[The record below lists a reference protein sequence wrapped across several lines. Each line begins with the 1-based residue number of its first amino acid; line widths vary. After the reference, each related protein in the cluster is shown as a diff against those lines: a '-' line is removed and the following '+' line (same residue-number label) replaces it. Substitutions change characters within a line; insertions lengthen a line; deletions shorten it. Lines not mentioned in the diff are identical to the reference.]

1 MANGRQL
8 PFEPRNQPPSTT
20 DGISANSLAIL
31 AAGVFV
37 MTTYF
42 IPFYFSHRADQM
54 EKEAKA
60 IEAISGVKR
69 NTSEDE
75 IKLVHFFGVT
85 QYQVEFG
92 QLKPI
97 LSAVMQMVSFLF

>member
-1 MANGRQL
+1 
-8 PFEPRNQPPSTT
+8 
-20 DGISANSLAIL
+20 
-31 AAGVFV
+31 
-37 MTTYF
+37 
-42 IPFYFSHRADQM
+42 M

-97 LSAVMQMVSFLF
+97 LSAVMQMVSLLF